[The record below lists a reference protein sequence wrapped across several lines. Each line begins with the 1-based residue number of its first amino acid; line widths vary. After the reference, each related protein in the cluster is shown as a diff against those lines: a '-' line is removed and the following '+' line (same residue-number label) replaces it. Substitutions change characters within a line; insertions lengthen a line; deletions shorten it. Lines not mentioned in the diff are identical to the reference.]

1 MSQNHY
7 VSCFK
12 LNVSHCLQ
20 LRKVQTKEEKTEGN
34 HTKLELTRS
43 DATEQQK
50 YDLLSLNCKISAIWL
65 VETACIFLIFLIATV
80 QISVECETQES
91 EAGYTKNLNLHIPKT
106 YTCRYRI
113 NQHLIVLKLDSV
125 SVNESTAPNLL
136 LWKFRRI

>member
-34 HTKLELTRS
+34 HTKLES

-50 YDLLSLNCKISAIWL
+50 YDLLSLNCKISAI
-65 VETACIFLIFLIATV
+65 
-80 QISVECETQES
+80 
-91 EAGYTKNLNLHIPKT
+91 
-106 YTCRYRI
+106 
-113 NQHLIVLKLDSV
+113 
-125 SVNESTAPNLL
+125 
-136 LWKFRRI
+136 